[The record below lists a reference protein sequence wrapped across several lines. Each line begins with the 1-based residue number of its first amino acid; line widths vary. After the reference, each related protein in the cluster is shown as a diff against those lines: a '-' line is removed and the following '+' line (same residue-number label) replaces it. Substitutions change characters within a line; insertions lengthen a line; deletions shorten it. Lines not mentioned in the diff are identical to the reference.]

1 MKTYRAKH
9 TGFCFG
15 VKRAIQMAKET
26 AASYKNVYIKGDLV
40 HNEKVCRQIEKT
52 GIKRVNSLKSIPKHA
67 TIIIKAHGEPYK
79 TYQEAKLRNLKI
91 VDATCSM
98 VLDIH
103 KKVRQLQ
110 DEGYQ
115 IIVVGDRN
123 HQETKGI
130 IGNTKGGLIVENNLD
145 VDKLKGKIGKKVG
158 VVCQSTQDIDKIS
171 QIISQLV
178 RHTEK
183 LLFINTICLPT
194 RLRQEEIK
202 KLASVCEAVLVIGSR
217 KSANT
222 KRLYRLGKK
231 INKNIF
237 WIDNPQKINKD
248 KFDKFQSIGIIGG
261 ASTPGEILEKVY
273 KELNDL

>member
-1 MKTYRAKH
+1 
-9 TGFCFG
+9 
-15 VKRAIQMAKET
+15 
-26 AASYKNVYIKGDLV
+26 
-40 HNEKVCRQIEKT
+40 
-52 GIKRVNSLKSIPKHA
+52 
-67 TIIIKAHGEPYK
+67 
-79 TYQEAKLRNLKI
+79 
-91 VDATCSM
+91 M